1 MNFLIYQKKMS
12 AKINNLKIKG
22 IRGAKDALELALNGK
37 SILLYG
43 DNGTGKS
50 SISDAIEWFYTNKIK
65 HLSTP
70 EIDTND
76 AIRNAKLLDVETS
89 EVTIL
94 YSNASLDSTKTL
106 SLKSNKLVSKVSNT
120 SENFK
125 KYLDDSEK
133 ENLISRYQYIRNFVD
148 STKGDKLK
156 YLSGIIGFEE
166 VTKTKNVLLKSLNT
180 SKSNLKNQNFET
192 LINNEKQKLIQ
203 HIGASITQEK
213 NLFDTINDKIKKLN
227 TGIEVK
233 SFEDIQNLLILL
245 SKGLDTNQQFELK
258 FLDDSKSALTLLKSE
273 TKLLEDEYS
282 KYSNEFEIIANDVE
296 AIKQTFFE
304 ELLKAGTRIL
314 SSNYLKDDNCPLCL
328 QTKNSDELLS
338 EIKIRLTNIEES
350 SQKKAKFGIA
360 LNIVKGIAIERIKRL
375 DVLLNNTQVDKE
387 NNQTIKDGLTA
398 IKTKIQNYQNT
409 ADIKV
414 TSGDKLPVFD
424 IIKLVE
430 NDFEILKIINDR
442 IIKIQE
448 SLKGETP
455 AVLYSNII
463 ASRDAFLNI
472 KKFEAQ
478 KVILENQQKSFQLIY
493 DEFEKQQKQG
503 LDNFINSFSVK
514 INEYYQFM
522 NPDEPFQDIEIITK
536 GEDDELDGLTIK
548 YKYNDKWEINPLK
561 HFSESHLNCL
571 GLSFFLASVDA
582 FNIENDFIILDDVI
596 SSFDSNHRRR
606 FADLLFDKFSK
617 HQIILLT
624 HEKEWFTNIISPKA
638 KKYGWLVNEI
648 KWTDSKGTHL
658 KEKPSDL
665 KESILY
671 QLAEG
676 NTDNIGNPMRK
687 YLEHLLKDI
696 AFSLDAKLSFRYND
710 SNEHRMPYELLMAI
724 RSEIKKSSS
733 ELKLQYPLLDRI
745 ESSALFGNALS
756 HDNPIN
762 PSIGDIN
769 SFWADIL
776 EMERLFIC
784 QEMTCKR
791 PKVSLLN
798 YDTVANK
805 IRCGCDTTK
814 YDWKR

>member
-1 MNFLIYQKKMS
+1 MAI
-12 AKINNLKIKG
+12 KINNLKIKG
-22 IRGAKDALELALNGK
+22 IRGAKDSIELPLNGK

-76 AIRNAKLLDVETS
+76 AIRNAKLLDTETS

-94 YSNASLDSTKTL
+94 YSNARLDSTKTL
-106 SLKSNKLVSKVSNT
+106 SLKNNKLVTKISNT
-120 SENFK
+120 SEDFK

-148 STKGDKLK
+148 KPKGEKLK
-156 YLSGIIGFEE
+156 HLSDIIGFEE
-166 VTKTKNVLLKSLNT
+166 VTKIKSVLLKSLNNA
-180 SKSNLKNQNFET
+180 KSNLKTQNFET
-192 LINNEKQKLIQ
+192 LINNEKEKLILN
-203 HIGASITQEK
+203 IGASTTQEK
-213 NLFDTINDKIKKLN
+213 NLFDTINNKIKKLN

-233 SFEDIQNLLILL
+233 SFEDIKNLLMLL
-245 SKGLDTNQQFELK
+245 GKGLDPNQQFELK
-258 FLDDSKSALTLLKSE
+258 FLEDSKSALTLLKSE

-282 KYSNEFEIIANDVE
+282 KYFNKFEIIANDVE

-304 ELLKAGTRIL
+304 ELLKSGTKIL
-314 SSNYLKDDNCPLCL
+314 SSKYLKDDNCPLCL

-338 EIKIRLTNIEES
+338 EIKIRLVNIEES
-350 SQKKAKFGIA
+350 SQKKVKFGIA
-360 LNIVKGIAIERIKRL
+360 LNSVKDIAIERIKRL
-375 DVLLNNTQVDKE
+375 DVLLNNTQADKE
-387 NNQTIKDGLTA
+387 NNQTVKEGLTA
-398 IKTKIQNYQNT
+398 IKTKIHNYQNT

-414 TSGDKLPVFD
+414 TSGDKLPVLD

-430 NDFEILKIINDR
+430 NDFEFIKIINDR
-442 IIKIQE
+442 IIKIQD
-448 SLKGETP
+448 SQKGETP
-455 AVLYSNII
+455 AVLYSNIT
-463 ASRDAFLNI
+463 ASRDAFLSI

-548 YKYNDKWEINPLK
+548 YKYNDKWEVNPLK

-582 FNIENDFIILDDVI
+582 FNTENDFIILDDVI

-617 HQIILLT
+617 HQIIILT

-638 KKYGWLVNEI
+638 KNKGWLVNEI
-648 KWTDSKGTHL
+648 KWTEEKGTFI

-676 NTDNIGNPMRK
+676 NNDNIGNPMRK
-687 YLEHLLKDI
+687 YLEHCLKDI
-696 AFSLDAKLSFRYND
+696 ALNLDAKLSFRYND

-724 RSEIKKSSS
+724 RSEIKKSSA
-733 ELKLQYPLLDRI
+733 ELKLKYPLLDRI
-745 ESSALFGNALS
+745 ESSALFGNTLS

-762 PSIGDIN
+762 ASIGDIN

-776 EMERLFIC
+776 ELEKLFIC
-784 QEMTCKR
+784 QETTCKK

-805 IRCGCDTTK
+805 IRCGCDATK

>member
-1 MNFLIYQKKMS
+1 MS
-12 AKINNLKIKG
+12 IKINNLKIKG
-22 IRGAKDALELALNGK
+22 IRGAKDTIELPLNGK

-70 EIDTND
+70 EIDTSD
-76 AIRNAKLLDVETS
+76 AIRNAKLLEAETS
-89 EVTIL
+89 EVTIS
-94 YSNASLDSTKTL
+94 YTNSNLDSTKTL
-106 SLKSNKLVSKVSNT
+106 SSKNNKLVQKVSNT
-120 SENFK
+120 SEAFK

-148 STKGDKLK
+148 STKGEKLK
-156 YLSGIIGFEE
+156 YLSDIIGFEE
-166 VTKTKNVLLKSLNT
+166 LTKTKSVLLKSLNT
-180 SKSNLKNQNFET
+180 AKSNLKIQNFET

-233 SFEDIQNLLILL
+233 SFEDLQNLLILL

-258 FLDDSKSALTLLKSE
+258 FLEDSKSALTLLKSE
-273 TKLLEDEYS
+273 VKLLDDEYS
-282 KYSNEFEIIANDVE
+282 KYFNEFEIIANDVE

-304 ELLKAGTRIL
+304 ELLKAGTKIL
-314 SSNYLKDDNCPLCL
+314 SRKYLKDDNCPLCM

-338 EIKIRLTNIEES
+338 EIKVRLDNIEES
-350 SQKKAKFGIA
+350 SQKMEKFKIA
-360 LNIVKGIAIERIKRL
+360 LGNVKAIAIERIRRL
-375 DVLLNNTQVDKE
+375 DVLLNNTQIDKE
-387 NNQTIKDGLTA
+387 NNKTIKEGLTA

-409 ADIKV
+409 TDIKV
-414 TSGDKLPVFD
+414 TSGDKLPILD

-430 NDFEILKIINDR
+430 NDFEFLKIINDR

-448 SLKGETP
+448 SQKGETP
-455 AVLYSNII
+455 AVLYSNIT

-548 YKYNDKWEINPLK
+548 YKYNNKWEVNPLK

-582 FNIENDFIILDDVI
+582 FNKENDFIILDDVI

-606 FADLLFDKFSK
+606 FAELLFDKFSK

-638 KKYGWLVNEI
+638 KNKGWLVNEI
-648 KWTDSKGTHL
+648 KWTEAKGTFL

-665 KESILY
+665 KEAILY

-676 NTDNIGNPMRK
+676 NLDNIGNPMRK
-687 YLEHLLKDI
+687 YLEHCLKDI
-696 AFSLDAKLSFRYND
+696 ALNLEAKLSFKFND

-724 RSEIKKSSS
+724 RSEIKKSSAD
-733 ELKLQYPLLDRI
+733 LKLQYPLLDRI

-762 PSIGDIN
+762 ASMGDIN
-769 SFWADIL
+769 SFWADIIEL
-776 EMERLFIC
+776 EKLFIC
-784 QEMTCKR
+784 QEITCKQ

-798 YDTVANK
+798 YDTVTKK
-805 IRCGCDTTK
+805 IRCGCDVTK
-814 YDWKR
+814 YDWKK